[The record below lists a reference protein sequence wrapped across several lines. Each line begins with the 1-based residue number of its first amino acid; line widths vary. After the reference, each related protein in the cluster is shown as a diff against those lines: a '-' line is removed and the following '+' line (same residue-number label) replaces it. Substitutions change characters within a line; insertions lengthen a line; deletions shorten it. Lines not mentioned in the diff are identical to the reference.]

1 MKYFILFIISLFT
14 FIPIKSKNITDSLY
28 VPRYESTFFTSSK
41 SQTFFCDACGC
52 AAGNGSSGFESLLN
66 PQFIGIKYF
75 AQHYKAKEN
84 LFVEDLTQ
92 DQYFNTVQLWGK
104 IPVTEKLS
112 IYGSIPFQFHSKKTL
127 QGDISISGI
136 GDASIM
142 GIYELVKSKNSFHQI
157 NAGLGVKIP
166 LGKFD
171 EKGITGVNPSFQLGT
186 GSWDYQ
192 LAMNY
197 KFQKDRF
204 AMLINTDYTIK
215 TENKKHYQFGDQW
228 NYSAT
233 AFYRLWNST
242 QSVLSGKIGLQ
253 GEVFDWNRQ
262 FSEVMPKTAGSAL
275 YGKAGFEVSFSKLS
289 LGTELMLPA
298 YTNLAGGDIEAKS
311 RFSLFVNFGL

>member
-1 MKYFILFIISLFT
+1 
-14 FIPIKSKNITDSLY
+14 
-28 VPRYESTFFTSSK
+28 
-41 SQTFFCDACGC
+41 
-52 AAGNGSSGFESLLN
+52 
-66 PQFIGIKYF
+66 
-75 AQHYKAKEN
+75 
-84 LFVEDLTQ
+84 
-92 DQYFNTVQLWGK
+92 
-104 IPVTEKLS
+104 
-112 IYGSIPFQFHSKKTL
+112 
-127 QGDISISGI
+127 
-136 GDASIM
+136 M

-275 YGKAGFEVSFSKLS
+275 YGKAGFEVSLNKLS

-311 RFSLFVNFGL
+311 RFSLFLNFGL